1 MTEMIGSRKIAEHL
15 CTFAR
20 LLEVEAVRASTLG
33 IKMDKDL
40 GREAREVRGIANQ
53 LWEANIPI
61 SLDAEGR
68 SSRAGLCWQF
78 AGEPALEAAN
88 QPAAWS
94 SGL

>member
-1 MTEMIGSRKIAEHL
+1 MTETIGSRKIAEHL

-53 LWEANIPI
+53 LWEANTSIA
-61 SLDAEGR
+61 LDAEGR
-68 SSRAGLCWQF
+68 AARAAMCWQF
-78 AGEPALEAAN
+78 AGAPALEAAN
-88 QPAAWS
+88 QPAAK
-94 SGL
+94 SG